1 VRCGGEEWRSGGGSG
16 VDGVVMVVVVV
27 AAAVLW
33 TISKQPRE
41 A

>member
-1 VRCGGEEWRSGGGSG
+1 VRCGGDEWRSGGGSG
-16 VDGVVMVVVVV
+16 VDGVVMVVVV